1 MMNLRMNIK
10 KTKITGQSKITLVNN
25 GYSQVEAHNLTIE
38 IYNYTEGCNK
48 YESLTKKFQKK

>member
-1 MMNLRMNIK
+1 MNLRMNIK

-25 GYSQVEAHNLTIE
+25 GYSQVEAHNFTNE

-48 YESLTKKFQKK
+48 YDGLTKKFQKK